1 MQVYTFQQALKA
13 IRNNWVA
20 STATITTMM
29 LSLTILAGF
38 SLLTLNLNQALA
50 ELRDNLEITAFLS
63 ADADDNTVLTTIM
76 SWPEI
81 ASATFVSADQGLE
94 SLIAD
99 LPALRASADMVGN
112 PLPDSID
119 MRLRDPNLTPTVSA
133 RLRSLPGVNDIS
145 DGAEEVKTY
154 VAINDT
160 VRVGGLVLI
169 IILLLSSLFAIINS
183 VRAAI
188 TARKN
193 EIDVMRLVGAT
204 RGFIRG
210 PFLLEGLLLG
220 FISAAITLGIVI
232 PVYRFIVEK
241 LSETFLF
248 VSFVRDWGSL
258 ARVGILLFTLSLLVG
273 LVGSTISVSQNL
285 REDRR

>member
-1 MQVYTFQQALKA
+1 VYTLQQAFKA

-38 SLLTLNLNQALA
+38 SLLTLNLNRALA
-50 ELRDNLEITAFLS
+50 ELRSNLEVTAYLTP
-63 ADADDNTVLTTIM
+63 DADDNSVLSTIM
-76 SWPEI
+76 SWPEV
-81 ASATFVSADQGLE
+81 ASATYVSATDGLE
-94 SLIAD
+94 GLIED
-99 LPALRASADMVGN
+99 LPALRSSVDLIGN

-119 MRLRDPNLTPTVSA
+119 MQLRDPSQTSVVSQK
-133 RLRSLPGVNDIS
+133 LRQLAGIDDVS
-145 DGAEEVKTY
+145 DGVDEVRTY

-160 VRVGGLVLI
+160 VRTGGLVLI
-169 IILLLSSLFAIINS
+169 VILLLSSLFAIINS

-204 RGFIRG
+204 RGFIRS
-210 PFLLEGLLLG
+210 PFLIEGLLLG
-220 FISAAITLGIVI
+220 LISALITLGIVI
-232 PVYRFIVEK
+232 PVYRYIVER
-241 LSETFLF
+241 LSQTFLF

-258 ARVGILLFTLSLLVG
+258 TRVAVLLFALALLVG

-285 REDRR
+285 REDKR

>member
-1 MQVYTFQQALKA
+1 MYTLQQAFKA
-13 IRNNWVA
+13 IRKNWVA

-50 ELRDNLEITAFLS
+50 ELRSNLEITAFLS
-63 ADADDNTVLTTIM
+63 SDADDPMVLSTIE

-81 ASATFVSADQGLE
+81 ASATFISADQGLE
-94 SLIAD
+94 GLITD
-99 LPALRASADMVGN
+99 LPALRSSADLVGN

-119 MRLRDPNLTPTVSA
+119 MQLRDPSLTPIVSQKLRNLT
-133 RLRSLPGVNDIS
+133 GINDVS
-145 DGAEEVKTY
+145 DGAEEVRTY

-160 VRVGGLVLI
+160 VRIGGLVLI

-210 PFLLEGLLLG
+210 PFLIEGLLLG
-220 FISAAITLGIVI
+220 LISALITLGIVI
-232 PVYRFIVEK
+232 PVYRFIIER
-241 LSETFLF
+241 LSQTFLF
-248 VSFVRDWGSL
+248 VSFVRDWGAL
-258 ARVGILLFTLSLLVG
+258 TRVAVLLFALALLVG

>member
-1 MQVYTFQQALKA
+1 MYTLQQAFKA
-13 IRNNWVA
+13 IRKNWVA

-50 ELRDNLEITAFLS
+50 ELRNNLEITAFLS
-63 ADADDNTVLTTIM
+63 PEADDNTVLSTIQ
-76 SWPEI
+76 SWPEVTS
-81 ASATFVSADQGLE
+81 ASLITADQGLE
-94 SLIAD
+94 SLMTD
-99 LPALRASADMVGN
+99 LPALRSAATLVGN

-119 MRLRDPNLTPTVSA
+119 MQLRDPSQTPIVSQKLRNLSGI
-133 RLRSLPGVNDIS
+133 SDIS

-188 TARKN
+188 SARKN

-204 RGFIRG
+204 PGFIRG
-210 PFLLEGLLLG
+210 PFLIEGLLLG
-220 FISAAITLGIVI
+220 LISALITLGVVI
-232 PVYRFIVEK
+232 PVYRFIIER
-241 LSETFLF
+241 LSQTFLF

-258 ARVGILLFTLSLLVG
+258 TRVAILLFTLALLVG